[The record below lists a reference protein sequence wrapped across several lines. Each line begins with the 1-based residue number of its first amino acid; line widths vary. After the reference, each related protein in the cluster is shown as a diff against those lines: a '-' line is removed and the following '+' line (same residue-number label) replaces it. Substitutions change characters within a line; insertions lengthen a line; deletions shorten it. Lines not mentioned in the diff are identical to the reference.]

1 MTIASML
8 SDPPPPSLLS
18 PGPGTP
24 KTPKRNRV
32 NFDKA
37 RANMDLDGLTEIVQK
52 MVTFHFEKD
61 EAKKEELTKELFSS
75 YLPNQ
80 LGYYEKILKLYQASR
95 IKNLQRGWLY
105 NSFAR
110 EFHTLVHK
118 NEYRIAIISS
128 CSRQVIWWIFTA
140 ALILWLWAF
149 PSVVKK
155 NIKIRGQ

>member
-1 MTIASML
+1 ML
-8 SDPPPPSLLS
+8 SDPPPPSPLS

-95 IKNLQRGWLY
+95 IKNLQRG
-105 NSFAR
+105 
-110 EFHTLVHK
+110 
-118 NEYRIAIISS
+118 
-128 CSRQVIWWIFTA
+128 
-140 ALILWLWAF
+140 
-149 PSVVKK
+149 
-155 NIKIRGQ
+155 